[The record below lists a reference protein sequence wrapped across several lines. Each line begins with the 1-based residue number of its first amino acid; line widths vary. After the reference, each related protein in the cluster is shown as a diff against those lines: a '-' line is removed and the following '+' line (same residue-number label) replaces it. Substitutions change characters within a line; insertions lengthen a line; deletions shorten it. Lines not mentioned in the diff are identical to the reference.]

1 MSTRLL
7 LVDDEMRIVKIL
19 SRILKEEGYALTTAH
34 TGEDGVAAARKQRPD
49 IVLMDLNLPGI
60 SGLEAMSQ
68 ILSIYP
74 ETLVIM
80 ITAYGT
86 IHSAV
91 EAMQNGAH
99 DYITKPF
106 DNDALLITLK
116 RAQEHLALKHEV
128 SQLRDQIEDRYRFTS
143 IIGQSEAMQRVFD
156 RMTRVACTDA
166 TVLVQGE
173 SGTGKE
179 LIVKAIHHASAR
191 KEGPFIP
198 VNCGAIP
205 SNLVESE
212 FFGHEKGAFTDARER
227 RIGAFERAQGGTLF
241 LDEIGELPLD
251 TQVKLLRAIE
261 SRTIVRVGGNT
272 EIPVNIRIIAATNR
286 NLETEV
292 NAGAF
297 RHDLYFRLNVFF
309 IPIPPLKERQEDIAI
324 LADHFMQK
332 YTEQLASPARRI
344 SSSAVARLKHYGWP
358 GNVRELENAIQ
369 NALIVCQDETIR
381 TQHLPLRIQGYPTE
395 TLQKEIERGLE
406 SHIRQITDEVERD
419 LILKA
424 LTECGGNKTQAA
436 ERLQISRKTLFNKI
450 QRLGI
455 QKYPDDEN

>member
-7 LVDDEMRIVKIL
+7 LVDDEARIVKIL
-19 SRILKEEGYALTTAH
+19 SRILREEGYSLKTAS
-34 TGEDGVAAARKQRPD
+34 TGEEGVTQARKHRPD

-60 SGLEAMSQ
+60 SGLEAMAQ
-68 ILSIYP
+68 ILSLYP
-74 ETLVIM
+74 ESLVII

-86 IHSAV
+86 INSAV
-91 EAMQNGAH
+91 EAMQRGAH

-116 RAQEHLALKHEV
+116 RAEEHMALQREV
-128 SQLRDQIEDRYRFTS
+128 SQLRGEIEARYRFDN
-143 IIGQSEAMQRVFD
+143 IIGQSEAMRRVFD

-179 LIVKAIHHASAR
+179 LIVKAIHHASSR
-191 KEGPFIP
+191 KDGPFVP

-205 SNLVESE
+205 QNLVESE
-212 FFGHEKGAFTDARER
+212 FFGHEKGAFTDAREQ

-261 SRTIVRVGGNT
+261 NRTIVRVGGNH
-272 EIPVNIRIIAATNR
+272 EIPVNIRIVAATNR
-286 NLETEV
+286 DLETEV

-297 RHDLYFRLNVFF
+297 RRDLYFRLNVFF
-309 IPIPPLKERQEDIAI
+309 IPIPPLKQRPADLPL

-332 YTEQLASPARRI
+332 YTASLGSPAKRI
-344 SSSAVARLKHYGWP
+344 SESAITRLKSYSWP

-369 NALIVCQDETIR
+369 SALIVCQDELLR
-381 TQHLPLRIQGYPTE
+381 THHLPLRIQGYAIDDAHLESP
-395 TLQKEIERGLE
+395 ERGLE
-406 SHIRQITDEVERD
+406 SRVRQITDDVERE

-424 LTECGGNKTQAA
+424 LSECHGNKTQAS
-436 ERLQISRKTLFNKI
+436 ERLCISRKTLFNKML
-450 QRLGI
+450 RLGI
-455 QKYPDDEN
+455 QKNQDEN